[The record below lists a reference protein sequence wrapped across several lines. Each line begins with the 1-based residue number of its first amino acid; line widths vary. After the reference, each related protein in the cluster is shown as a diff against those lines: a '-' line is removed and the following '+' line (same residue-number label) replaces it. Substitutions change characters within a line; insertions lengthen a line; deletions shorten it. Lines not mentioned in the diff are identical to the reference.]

1 MDFSKF
7 EVLEGRVSA
16 MLTKLTSVTDEN
28 ERLTASLTETRLK
41 LAEAQKDIET
51 AEGIIRELE
60 AERDV
65 VGSKIDS
72 ILQQLE

>member
-16 MLTKLTSVTDEN
+16 MLTKLTSLTDEN

-41 LAEAQKDIET
+41 LAEAHKDIET
-51 AEGIIRELE
+51 AEEIIRELE
-60 AERDV
+60 TERDA

>member
-7 EVLEGRVSA
+7 EVLESRVSA
-16 MLTKLTSVTDEN
+16 MLTKLTSLTDEN
-28 ERLTASLTETRLK
+28 ERLTASLAETRFK

-51 AEGIIRELE
+51 AEGIVRELE

-65 VGSKIDS
+65 IGSRIDA
-72 ILQQLE
+72 ILQKLE